1 MFYSIKTK
9 IHAVNLSE
17 IIKVSSY
24 YFAKSKIAQKRAKIF
39 FLKKFQK
46 KTLSGITFLITY
58 FVLEDQKLVVC
69 HSSG

>member
-24 YFAKSKIAQKRAKIF
+24 YFAKSKIAQKRAKIYF
-39 FLKKFQK
+39 FLNRQK
-46 KTLSGITFLITY
+46 KNYARYKICDAIFSFRRPKTS
-58 FVLEDQKLVVC
+58 C
-69 HSSG
+69 MP